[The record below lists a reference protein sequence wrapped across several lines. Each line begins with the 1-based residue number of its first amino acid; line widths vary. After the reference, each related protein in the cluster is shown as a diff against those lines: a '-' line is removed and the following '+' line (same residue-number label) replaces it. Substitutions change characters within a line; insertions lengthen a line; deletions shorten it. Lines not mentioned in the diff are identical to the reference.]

1 MTKIVEYTRFSTH
14 FIFST
19 SCLSPY
25 SQNDFISLSETVR
38 LYYRQ
43 IFYLGDIYMTGLL
56 KDKNIVITGVANE
69 RSIAWGITKSL
80 HNAGANL
87 IFTNRQE
94 RSFKKLKKLLEK
106 NEMEAKLFVSCDVAS
121 DESIQSAFKEI
132 KEKIGVIHGLVH
144 SVAFANRDELKG
156 EYADTSRDGFL
167 LAQEISAYSLV
178 SMTKEAKK
186 LMTEGGS
193 IITQSYI
200 GAERVVKNYNVMGVA
215 KASLEAS
222 VRYLAEDVGKYGIRV
237 NAISAGPIRTLSA
250 KGVSGFND
258 INAVIEE
265 KAPLRRNVD
274 QDQVGDATLFF
285 MSELSRGVTG
295 EVMHVDSGYHIMG

>member
-1 MTKIVEYTRFSTH
+1 MS
-14 FIFST
+14 
-19 SCLSPY
+19 
-25 SQNDFISLSETVR
+25 
-38 LYYRQ
+38 
-43 IFYLGDIYMTGLL
+43 GLL
-56 KDKNIVITGVANE
+56 EGKNIVVMGVANE

-80 HNAGANL
+80 HDAGANL

-94 RSFKKLKKLLEK
+94 RSYQKLVKLLEK
-106 NEMEAKLFVSCDVAS
+106 NNIESKLIVSCDVES
-121 DESIQSAFKEI
+121 DESIEAAFAEMKD
-132 KEKIGVIHGLVH
+132 KVGVIHGVVH
-144 SVAFANRDELKG
+144 SVAFAKREELQG

-167 LAQEISAYSLV
+167 LAQNISAYSLV
-178 SMTKEAKK
+178 AVTKQAKK
-186 LMTEGGS
+186 IMTEGGS
-193 IITQSYI
+193 IVTQTYI
-200 GAERVVKNYNVMGVA
+200 GSERVVPNYNVMGVA

-258 INAVIEE
+258 KASVIEE

-285 MSELSRGVTG
+285 VSELSRGVTG
-295 EVMHVDSGYHIMG
+295 EVMHVDSGYHIIGG